1 MSKVRIV
8 YKCSNCGA
16 ESPKWIGKCP
26 SCNEWNTYHEET
38 VSKANK
44 TTQFNPDRKS
54 KSNQPKLITHIESGL
69 FERIETADV
78 ELNRVFGGGIVPG
91 SVTLIS
97 GQPGIGKSTLM
108 LQLALFTPGT
118 VLYVTGEESE
128 EQIKLRAD
136 RLGPLTSECYV
147 LSGTEVTTIIQQ
159 AQQIKPDILVIDSIQ
174 TMYLEYL
181 ESSVGTVTQIR
192 EATNAFQR
200 FAKENN
206 VAVIIIGHITKDGDI
221 AGPKLLEHLVDV
233 VLYFEGDRNYIYR
246 ILRSRKNRFGSS
258 DEIGIYE
265 MWEGGLRTVENTS
278 EVLTNKH
285 DEPYSGNAL
294 AIITEGTR
302 NYLIEVQALVSR
314 AVYGTPQR
322 SSTGYDTRRMNM
334 LLAVLEKKCQLP
346 LGYNDVFLNI
356 AGGLKVEDPS
366 IDLALAASV
375 ISSLENKPISP
386 HDVFIGEIGLSGE
399 VRPAAKVT
407 QRINEAK
414 KLGIKR
420 VFASKYSKNINII
433 EGIEVILLTRVDQLL
448 DIVANGFDS

>member
-1 MSKVRIV
+1 MAKVKNI

-26 SCNEWNTYHEET
+26 SCNEWNTYHEE
-38 VSKANK
+38 VVLKGNK
-44 TTQFNPDRKS
+44 TIDFNTDRKS
-54 KSNQPKLITHIESGL
+54 GKNKPTLISHIESGQ
-69 FERIETADV
+69 FERIPTPDD

-108 LQLALFTPGT
+108 LQVALFTPGI

-136 RLGPLTSECYV
+136 RLGTQVSECYV
-147 LSGTEVTTIIQQ
+147 LSGTEVSTILKQ
-159 AQQIKPDILVIDSIQ
+159 AEILKPDIIIIDSIQ
-174 TMYLEYL
+174 TMYLDYL

-192 EATNAFQR
+192 EATNALQR

-206 VAVIIIGHITKDGDI
+206 TAVIIIGHITKDGDI
-221 AGPKLLEHLVDV
+221 AGPKLLEHLVDI

-265 MWEGGLRTVENTS
+265 MWESGLRAVENTS

-285 DEPYSGNAL
+285 NEPYSGNAL

-375 ISSLENKPISP
+375 ISSLENKPVSAT
-386 HDVFIGEIGLSGE
+386 DVFIGEIGLSGE
-399 VRPAAKVT
+399 VRPAPKIAQK
-407 QRINEAK
+407 INEAR

-420 VFASKYSKNINII
+420 VFISKYSKNVNNI
-433 EGIEVILLTRVDQLL
+433 EGIEVVLLTRVDQLL
-448 DIVANGFDS
+448 DIITSD

>member
-1 MSKVRIV
+1 LAKVKNI

-26 SCNEWNTYHEET
+26 SCNEWNTYHEE
-38 VSKANK
+38 VVLKGNK
-44 TTQFNPDRKS
+44 TIDFNTDRKS
-54 KSNQPKLITHIESGL
+54 GKNKPTLISHIESGQ
-69 FERIETADV
+69 FERIPTPDD

-108 LQLALFTPGT
+108 LQVALFTPGI

-136 RLGPLTSECYV
+136 RLGTQVSECYV
-147 LSGTEVTTIIQQ
+147 LSGTEVSTILKQ
-159 AQQIKPDILVIDSIQ
+159 AEILKPDIIIIDSIQ
-174 TMYLEYL
+174 TMYLDYL

-192 EATNAFQR
+192 EATNALQR

-206 VAVIIIGHITKDGDI
+206 TAVIIIGHITKDGDI
-221 AGPKLLEHLVDV
+221 AGPKLLEHLVDI

-265 MWEGGLRTVENTS
+265 MWESGLRAVENTS

-285 DEPYSGNAL
+285 NEPYSGNAL

-375 ISSLENKPISP
+375 ISSLENKPVSAT
-386 HDVFIGEIGLSGE
+386 DVFIGEIGLSGE
-399 VRPAAKVT
+399 VRPAPKIAQK
-407 QRINEAK
+407 INEAR

-420 VFASKYSKNINII
+420 VFISKYSKNVNNI
-433 EGIEVILLTRVDQLL
+433 EGIEVVLLTRVDQLL
-448 DIVANGFDS
+448 DIITSD